1 MLDSFQTQYTVRLRR
16 QSLSVFLFV
25 CLPACLPACLSV
37 CLAGCLPAC
46 LPACLFVYLAGW
58 LAGCLTGCLPV
69 CLPVCLFGWLSGC
82 LSVLQR
88 CLVVDRDSSLTA
100 VAVCRLG
107 HVQTLRRCSLL
118 HARVC
123 GEPSFHCNYRATH
136 TDKSSEKTGGWYML
150 AQSLILPPP
159 SPLPPG
165 HVCNQVAHKGTSL
178 FFWTYSR

>member
-1 MLDSFQTQYTVRLRR
+1 MTSPSDSIFCLMRIAHARFLSDTIHCPIETSKFVC
-16 QSLSVFLFV
+16 LSVCLSA

-37 CLAGCLPAC
+37 LLAVC

-58 LAGCLTGCLPV
+58 LAGRLSDWLSACLPA
-69 CLPVCLFGWLSGC
+69 CLSVWLAVWLSGC
-82 LSVLQR
+82 LSVLRR

-136 TDKSSEKTGGWYML
+136 TDKSSEKTGG
-150 AQSLILPPP
+150 
-159 SPLPPG
+159 
-165 HVCNQVAHKGTSL
+165 
-178 FFWTYSR
+178 